1 MRAFGRLRT
10 PLSTTRM
17 LNMTVQPIA
26 AQGTQDQAAQ
36 AQEQDNLWVPDGT
49 AHTWGFAGETMEIAV
64 SNEGSRIDLNQAP
77 RELLVGLF
85 TAAQV
90 PDDEVN
96 ALADA
101 VIDWRDP
108 DDLRSADGAED
119 SDYEAAGRPYGAKDG
134 PFDSVEELQQVLG
147 FTHQLYRVLEPALTV
162 ATGSAQVVQDLASPL
177 VIAALQ
183 GISEEE
189 ARDRQQ
195 EQQAAEGVP
204 GAAGSTVA
212 SLNRGGPLYRIRVTL
227 HQGRGASPSME
238 VLVRAAVEGGGGTP
252 RHASTSLERRAFPC
266 PVAPLRAA
274 AASERARILRT
285 LHRDRLPSMVI
296 SGIPQL

>member
-1 MRAFGRLRT
+1 MARCPDSTRRPSAVGARRQRGIALLLVLWVIALLTIIAVGLSATQRTETALAGNQVNSARFRALADAAVDYG
-10 PLSTTRM
+10 M
-17 LNMTVQPIA
+17 LNMMVQPIA

-195 EQQAAEGVP
+195 EQHAAEGVP

-227 HQGRGASPSME
+227 HQGRG
-238 VLVRAAVEGGGGTP
+238 
-252 RHASTSLERRAFPC
+252 
-266 PVAPLRAA
+266 
-274 AASERARILRT
+274 
-285 LHRDRLPSMVI
+285 
-296 SGIPQL
+296 